1 MYLKEL
7 SDKVWMT
14 KNARFCAAKRMRRN
28 RISSTASVALLS
40 ASVIAINMLAFLDI
54 GTHEKTIITIVTVI
68 LSTFA
73 LVMSLLISLLRY
85 EYRENNYHQC
95 GLDLEH
101 LNQQLKI
108 RIQEL
113 SSQGKM
119 SSEEDNKMFLE
130 HYDAILRKYNLNHTD
145 FDFQYSKFKTKDNKE
160 KSLWENICYWFKWA
174 ILDVNMLYW
183 LIALIPIFVIVL
195 AFCSIP

>member
-54 GTHEKTIITIVTVI
+54 GTKEKTIITIVTVI

-73 LVMSLLISLLRY
+73 LVMSLLISILRY

-108 RIQEL
+108 KIQEL
-113 SSQGKM
+113 SSQGKE
-119 SSEEDNKMFLE
+119 SSEEDNNKYLE
-130 HYDAILRKYNLNHTD
+130 DYDAILRKYNLNHTD
-145 FDFQYSKFKTKDNKE
+145 FDFQYSKFKAKDNKE
-160 KSLWENICYWFKWA
+160 KNLWENICYWFKWNF
-174 ILDVNMLYW
+174 LDVDMLYW
-183 LIALIPIFVIVL
+183 LIAFIPIIVIIL

>member
-1 MYLKEL
+1 
-7 SDKVWMT
+7 MT

-54 GTHEKTIITIVTVI
+54 DTHEKTIITIVTVI

-130 HYDAILRKYNLNHTD
+130 RYDAILRKYNLNHTD

-183 LIALIPIFVIVL
+183 LIAFIPIVVIIL